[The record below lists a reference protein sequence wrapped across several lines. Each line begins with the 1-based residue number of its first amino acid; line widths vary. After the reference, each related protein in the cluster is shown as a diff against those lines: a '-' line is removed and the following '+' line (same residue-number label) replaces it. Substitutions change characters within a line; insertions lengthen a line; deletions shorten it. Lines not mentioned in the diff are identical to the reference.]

1 MNTQN
6 TTPALLTTK
15 QAAQLAGCGERTWW
29 RWSRSGLA
37 PRPVKIGRG
46 TRAATRYR
54 RQEILAWIDGGCKP
68 VGRKGGER

>member
-1 MNTQN
+1 MSTTQGIA
-6 TTPALLTTK
+6 PAMLSTK
-15 QAAQLAGCGERTWW
+15 QAAALCGCGERTLW

-54 RQEILAWIDGGCKP
+54 AAELRERIDNGCP
-68 VGRKGGER
+68 RVDG